1 MHPLPCYSAGPGTM
15 DKTVI
20 ILLVLLHPTSTL
32 KGSVGTGT
40 NFTWLPMI
48 SYVSAGFLEAD
59 LGDLSLPAPSVG
71 DC

>member
-1 MHPLPCYSAGPGTM
+1 M

-20 ILLVLLHPTSTL
+20 ILLVLLHLTSTL
-32 KGSVGTGT
+32 KGSMGIGI
-40 NFTWLPMI
+40 NLTWLPMI

-59 LGDLSLPAPSVG
+59 VGNLPLPAPSVG